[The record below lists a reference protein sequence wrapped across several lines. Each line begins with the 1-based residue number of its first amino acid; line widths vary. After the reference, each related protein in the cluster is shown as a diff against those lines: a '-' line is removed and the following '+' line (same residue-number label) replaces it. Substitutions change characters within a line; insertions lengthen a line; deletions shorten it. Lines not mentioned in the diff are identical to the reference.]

1 MIPSPLIVSVTPG
14 QEHPLFNP
22 LPDTLIIREGA
33 EDDHAFIFDS
43 WLRSCEKDSY
53 MAKPMD
59 HKVWLEGYHPLME
72 AALARSEVSVV
83 SPLEDL
89 RTILGYIVYEKT
101 ELPVC
106 HYIFVK
112 ASHRGLAH
120 IASNLL
126 ICLGTD
132 EFLYSNETSA
142 AKPHLDRWR
151 DNNAIRANI
160 CSWCKNKLSRHPVDE
175 GFMWVCQCRRRIIR
189 PNKEAERSPY
199 ATYSPWSFLKGVIQ

>member
-1 MIPSPLIVSVTPG
+1 M
-14 QEHPLFNP
+14 EYPLFNP

-33 EDDHAFIFDS
+33 EDDIPFIYDS

-53 MAKPMD
+53 MAKPME
-59 HKVWLEGYHPLME
+59 HKIWLEGFHPLME
-72 AALARSEVSVV
+72 AALGRSQVRVV

-101 ELPVC
+101 ELPVI
-106 HYIFVK
+106 HYVFVK

-132 EFLYSNETSA
+132 EFLYSSETSA

-151 DNNAIRANI
+151 ENNSIRSNI
-160 CSWCKNKLSRHPVDE
+160 CSWCKNKLSRHSADT
-175 GFMWVCQCRRRIIR
+175 GFIWVCVCRRRIVR
-189 PNKEAERSPY
+189 PDREAERSPY
-199 ATYSPWSFLKGVIQ
+199 ATYSPWSFLKGKVQ